1 MESRDDAGRIKAEL
15 NQVRQELDNLAKE
28 YAILSSKISI
38 RRIELKAAGIS
49 AKTKNTPDEL
59 LKGMI
64 DHASEMIVEIRSLK
78 KRRQQ
83 LLKAVPPKP
92 KKPRGE
98 RPINHVYMGR
108 EFYDC
113 NGYERRLAL
122 LMAMEIGQKRY
133 DELKRQAADD
143 TSRGETYF
151 YTGTTVTRRWDDA
164 CRKSEVEQIGED
176 FERLMRT
183 NFNRFSGEEI

>member
-1 MESRDDAGRIKAEL
+1 MDVNNEL
-15 NQVRQELDNLAKE
+15 NHVRQELDNRAKE
-28 YAILSSKISI
+28 YAILSSKIAI
-38 RRIELKAAGIS
+38 RRIELNAAGIS
-49 AKTKNTPDEL
+49 SKPKNTPDEL
-59 LKGMI
+59 LRGMI
-64 DHASEMIVEIRSLK
+64 ERCNVLITEIRDLK
-78 KRRQQ
+78 KRRQE

-98 RPINHVYMGR
+98 RPGNRVYMGR

-133 DELKRQAADD
+133 EELKRQASDD

-151 YTGTTVTRRWDDA
+151 YTGPRSRWDEA
-164 CRKSEVEQIGED
+164 CRKTEEEKIGED
-176 FERLMRT
+176 FERMMRS
-183 NFNRFSGEEI
+183 NYNRFSGEEI